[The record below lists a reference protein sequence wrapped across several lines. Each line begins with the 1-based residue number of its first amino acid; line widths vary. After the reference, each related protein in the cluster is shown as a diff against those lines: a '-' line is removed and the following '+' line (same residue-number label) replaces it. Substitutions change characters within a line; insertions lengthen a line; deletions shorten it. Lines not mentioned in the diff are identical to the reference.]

1 MEILFKRN
9 KLSSSEFPVR
19 IAPGE
24 PLWFKDELYIGSV
37 GTAAGGL
44 FSSGTPVKI
53 EGLPAVSSSD
63 NGKVLQVVNGAWSLV
78 TPVSV
83 YIGNSE
89 PSNSQG
95 IDGDI
100 YIQS

>member
-37 GTAAGGL
+37 GTDAGGL

-53 EGLPAVSSSD
+53 EGLPTVSSTD

-83 YIGNSE
+83 YTGSAAPNSDNGN
-89 PSNSQG
+89 N
-95 IDGDI
+95 GDI